1 MLRAVNLLTKN
12 LLTWLAATVVLLACV
27 TLTACAHRPQA
38 ASDVESARSELS
50 RLEGSISARRDRL
63 PNVAEG
69 ATSPESVPSR
79 STSATQS
86 APAPRCDGVCQ
97 GAQEICGFSRRICQ
111 LAEQIADEPSQRSC
125 KRADR
130 ECGTAS
136 GLCASCR

>member
-1 MLRAVNLLTKN
+1 MFVGLTQSDF
-12 LLTWLAATVVLLACV
+12 ACY
-27 TLTACAHRPQA
+27 
-38 ASDVESARSELS
+38 EARKWKSNVYNRE

-63 PNVAEG
+63 PSVAEG

-97 GAQEICGFSRRICQ
+97 AAQEICRFSRRIC
-111 LAEQIADEPSQRSC
+111 LLSEQIADEPSQRSC

-136 GLCASCR
+136 SLCASCR